1 MWGTPVRVKA
11 QSGECGREENCFPGG
26 EVGVCS
32 AAGKL
37 SVPKLALSGTNLK
50 STCLDGGRGQLSK
63 TEDPTYLQ
71 DKGEKMVSILTST
84 LRFHLNDCHMVKTSE
99 ITSF

>member
-1 MWGTPVRVKA
+1 M
-11 QSGECGREENCFPGG
+11 
-26 EVGVCS
+26 VCS

-37 SVPKLALSGTNLK
+37 SVPKLVLSGTNLK

-71 DKGEKMVSILTST
+71 DKGGKMVSILTST